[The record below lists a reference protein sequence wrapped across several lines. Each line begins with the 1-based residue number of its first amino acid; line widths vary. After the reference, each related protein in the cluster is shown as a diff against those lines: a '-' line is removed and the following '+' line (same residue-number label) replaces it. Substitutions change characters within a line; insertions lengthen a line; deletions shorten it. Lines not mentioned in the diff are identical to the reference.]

1 MKWIKLKIYQGDQL
15 LSEVETVESK
25 YDNMIN
31 ELRCSDDKDTQTK
44 INFLSF
50 REEIEQRIIELDE
63 FYQLNIND
71 SRIGT
76 FEKVRNRLASLLEIN
91 IDEGNKIMQ
100 KNYYIGNTGAHMSQ
114 MNNTNSN
121 SNSHRF
127 KFNQKNQKPR
137 RSKLSMSSSAMR
149 HSSVRKTGTRFGE

>member
-31 ELRCSDDKDTQTK
+31 EVRCSDINDTQTK

-50 REEIEQRIIELDE
+50 REEIKQRIIELDE

-76 FEKVRNRLASLLEIN
+76 FEKARNRLASLLEIN
-91 IDEGNKIMQ
+91 IDEGNKIIQ
-100 KNYYIGNTGAHMSQ
+100 KSYVGNNGTNISQ
-114 MNNTNSN
+114 LNNNIN
-121 SNSHRF
+121 RF
-127 KFNQKNQKPR
+127 KFNQKNYMPKK
-137 RSKLSMSSSAMR
+137 SKLSLSSSAMR
-149 HSSVRKTGTRFGE
+149 HSSVRKSGTTFGE

>member
-1 MKWIKLKIYQGDQL
+1 MKWIQLKIYQGDQL

-31 ELRCSDDKDTQTK
+31 EVRCSDSKDTQTK

-71 SRIGT
+71 SRIGA

-91 IDEGNKIMQ
+91 IDEGNKIIQ
-100 KNYYIGNTGAHMSQ
+100 KSYVA
-114 MNNTNSN
+114 NNGTNIAQLN
-121 SNSHRF
+121 NNKF
-127 KFNQKNQKPR
+127 KFNQKNYMPKK
-137 RSKLSMSSSAMR
+137 SKLSLSSSVMR
-149 HSSVRKTGTRFGE
+149 HSSVRKSGSRFGE

>member
-31 ELRCSDDKDTQTK
+31 EVRCSDSNDTQTK

-71 SRIGT
+71 TRIGT
-76 FEKVRNRLASLLEIN
+76 FLKVRNRLASLLEIN
-91 IDEGNKIMQ
+91 IDEGNKIIQKSYGGVNTINFQMNKNRAKYNP
-100 KNYYIGNTGAHMSQ
+100 KNYIP
-114 MNNTNSN
+114 
-121 SNSHRF
+121 
-127 KFNQKNQKPR
+127 KK
-137 RSKLSMSSSAMR
+137 SKLSLSSSVMR
-149 HSSVRKTGTRFGE
+149 HSSVRKSGSKFGE

>member
-15 LSEVETVESK
+15 LSELETVESK

-31 ELRCSDDKDTQTK
+31 EVRCSDSNDTQTK

-71 SRIGT
+71 TRIGT
-76 FEKVRNRLASLLEIN
+76 FLKVRNRLASLLEIN
-91 IDEGNKIMQ
+91 IDEGNKIIQKSYGGLNNINFQMNKNKTNKYNQ
-100 KNYYIGNTGAHMSQ
+100 KNYMP
-114 MNNTNSN
+114 
-121 SNSHRF
+121 
-127 KFNQKNQKPR
+127 KK
-137 RSKLSMSSSAMR
+137 SKLSLSSSVMR
-149 HSSVRKTGTRFGE
+149 HSSVRKSGSKFGE

>member
-15 LSEVETVESK
+15 LSELETVESK

-31 ELRCSDDKDTQTK
+31 EVRSSDEKDTQTK

-63 FYQLNIND
+63 FYQLNISD
-71 SRIGT
+71 TRIGT

-91 IDEGNKIMQ
+91 IDEGNRIIQ
-100 KNYYIGNTGAHMSQ
+100 KGFVSNTGTQ
-114 MNNTNSN
+114 LGKMNNNININTNN
-121 SNSHRF
+121 RF
-127 KFNQKNQKPR
+127 KFNQKKQMPKK
-137 RSKLSMSSSAMR
+137 SKLSLSSSVMR
-149 HSSVRKTGTRFGE
+149 HSSVRKSGTIFGE

>member
-31 ELRCSDDKDTQTK
+31 EVRCSDAKDTQTK

-63 FYQLNIND
+63 FYQININD

-91 IDEGNKIMQ
+91 IDEGNKIIQ
-100 KNYYIGNTGAHMSQ
+100 KSYGGNNATNISQ
-114 MNNTNSN
+114 LNNN
-121 SNSHRF
+121 RF
-127 KFNQKNQKPR
+127 KFNQKNYMPKK
-137 RSKLSMSSSAMR
+137 SKLSLSSSAMR
-149 HSSVRKTGTRFGE
+149 HSSVRKSGTTFGE

>member
-1 MKWIKLKIYQGDQL
+1 MKWIKLKIYQGDWL

-31 ELRCSDDKDTQTK
+31 EVRCSDSKDTQTK

-76 FEKVRNRLASLLEIN
+76 FEKVCNRLVSLLEIN
-91 IDEGNKIMQ
+91 IDEGNKIIQ
-100 KNYYIGNTGAHMSQ
+100 KSYVA
-114 MNNTNSN
+114 NNGTNIAQLN
-121 SNSHRF
+121 NNKF
-127 KFNQKNQKPR
+127 KFNQKNYMPKK
-137 RSKLSMSSSAMR
+137 SKLSLSSSVMR
-149 HSSVRKTGTRFGE
+149 HSSVRKSGTRFGE

>member
-1 MKWIKLKIYQGDQL
+1 MKWIQLKIYQGDQL

-31 ELRCSDDKDTQTK
+31 EVRCSDSRDTQTK

-71 SRIGT
+71 TRIGT
-76 FEKVRNRLASLLEIN
+76 FEKARNTLAALLEIK
-91 IDEGNKIMQ
+91 IDEGKKIIQKSYGGNNVANISQLNNNNNK
-100 KNYYIGNTGAHMSQ
+100 
-114 MNNTNSN
+114 
-121 SNSHRF
+121 F
-127 KFNQKNQKPR
+127 KFNQKNYKPKK
-137 RSKLSMSSSAMR
+137 SKLSMSSSVMR
-149 HSSVRKTGTRFGE
+149 HSSVRKSGAKYGE

>member
-31 ELRCSDDKDTQTK
+31 EVRCSNADDTQTK
-44 INFLSF
+44 INFLTF

-63 FYQLNIND
+63 FYQMHIND
-71 SRIGT
+71 TRIGT

-91 IDEGNKIMQ
+91 IDEGNKIIQ
-100 KNYYIGNTGAHMSQ
+100 KSYVV
-114 MNNTNSN
+114 NNDASISKLNN
-121 SNSHRF
+121 NKF
-127 KFNQKNQKPR
+127 KFSNGNQKNIATKKN
-137 RSKLSMSSSAMR
+137 KLSQSSSVMR
-149 HSSVRKTGTRFGE
+149 HSSVRKSNSRFGE

>member
-15 LSEVETVESK
+15 LSELETVESK

-31 ELRCSDDKDTQTK
+31 EVRCSDAKDTQTK

-91 IDEGNKIMQ
+91 IDEGNKIIQ
-100 KNYYIGNTGAHMSQ
+100 KAYGGNSGTKLSQ
-114 MNNTNSN
+114 LNNNK
-121 SNSHRF
+121 F
-127 KFNQKNQKPR
+127 KFNQRNYMPKK
-137 RSKLSMSSSAMR
+137 SKLSLSSSIMR
-149 HSSVRKTGTRFGE
+149 HSSVRKSGTRFGE

>member
-31 ELRCSDDKDTQTK
+31 EVRCSDSNDTQAK

-71 SRIGT
+71 TRIGT

-91 IDEGNKIMQ
+91 IDEGNKIIQKSYAGNTSVNISQLNNNKFKNQ
-100 KNYYIGNTGAHMSQ
+100 KNYMP
-114 MNNTNSN
+114 
-121 SNSHRF
+121 
-127 KFNQKNQKPR
+127 KK
-137 RSKLSMSSSAMR
+137 SKLSLSSSVMR
-149 HSSVRKTGTRFGE
+149 HSSVRKSGTKFGE

>member
-1 MKWIKLKIYQGDQL
+1 MKWIPLKIYQGDQL

-31 ELRCSDDKDTQTK
+31 EVRCSDSNDTQTK

-71 SRIGT
+71 TRIGT
-76 FEKVRNRLASLLEIN
+76 FLKVRNRLASLLEIN
-91 IDEGNKIMQ
+91 IDEGNKIIQKSYGGLNNINFQMNKNKTNKYNQ
-100 KNYYIGNTGAHMSQ
+100 KNYMP
-114 MNNTNSN
+114 
-121 SNSHRF
+121 
-127 KFNQKNQKPR
+127 KK
-137 RSKLSMSSSAMR
+137 SKLSLSSSVMR
-149 HSSVRKTGTRFGE
+149 HSSVRKSGSKFGE

>member
-1 MKWIKLKIYQGDQL
+1 MKWIKLKIYQGNKL

-31 ELRCSDDKDTQTK
+31 KLRCSDSKDTQTK

-50 REEIEQRIIELDE
+50 HEEIEQVIIELDE

-76 FEKVRNRLASLLEIN
+76 FEKDRNRLISLLEIN
-91 IDEGNKIMQ
+91 IDEGNKIIQ
-100 KNYYIGNTGAHMSQ
+100 KSYVASNG
-114 MNNTNSN
+114 TNI
-121 SNSHRF
+121 
-127 KFNQKNQKPR
+127 
-137 RSKLSMSSSAMR
+137 
-149 HSSVRKTGTRFGE
+149 

>member
-31 ELRCSDDKDTQTK
+31 EVRCSNSDDTQTK

-63 FYQLNIND
+63 FYQMHIND

-91 IDEGNKIMQ
+91 IDEGNKIIQ
-100 KNYYIGNTGAHMSQ
+100 KSYVV
-114 MNNTNSN
+114 NNDSNKLKLNNSK
-121 SNSHRF
+121 F
-127 KFNQKNQKPR
+127 KFNNGNQKNIAAKK
-137 RSKLSMSSSAMR
+137 SKLSQSSSVMR
-149 HSSVRKTGTRFGE
+149 HSSVRKSSSKFGE